1 MYLQDEG
8 HVSDRRDGG
17 WHQKQQGSTDNSMV
31 KKVMATTAENLFHL
45 ENTVEKLAKVVK
57 AGTSSNSATTT
68 SKTVAGGGKNGGKK
82 RKRKSRKGYVQWDQE
97 EEEEFADAD
106 PY

>member
-1 MYLQDEG
+1 MKAMCQTEEMVIDTRSSRVL
-8 HVSDRRDGG
+8 
-17 WHQKQQGSTDNSMV
+17 KDNYMV

-68 SKTVAGGGKNGGKK
+68 SKTVAGGGKNRGKK
-82 RKRKSRKGYVQWDQE
+82 RKRKSRTGYVKWDQE
-97 EEEEFADAD
+97 EEEEFADPD
-106 PY
+106 TY